1 MQLANVIGYATATVK
16 HPALNGWKMLLAQP
30 LQADGSE
37 DGEPLLA
44 IDPFGSDRG
53 DRVIL
58 SSDGKSV
65 RQAMGTDQT
74 PVRWM
79 IVAVVDE

>member
-1 MQLANVIGYATATVK
+1 MQLANVIGHATATVK
-16 HPALNGWKMLLAQP
+16 HPALKGWKMLLAQP

-37 DGEPLLA
+37 DGEPMLA
-44 IDPFGSDRG
+44 IDQFGSGRG

-65 RQAMGTDQT
+65 RQTMGTDQT